1 MVIGISGMIGSG
13 KSTLAKGLNNHY
25 KNSIL
30 LEEFEENDPVFN
42 TFLRWF
48 YEQKQNIDIGFQSF
62 IIESLSDSFQK
73 CVNKFNENKLNW
85 KTDHIFL
92 DRFNLEHYI
101 FAVMTLKSKKPKY
114 LKGFDAMFRN
124 LIDPNENPDLAI
136 YIDINFDTFKER
148 ITKRGRK
155 SEIDNYEQNEEYFK
169 ELHALYKDLFVN
181 LMKSFNIPFAVIDSN
196 GKNDI
201 QILGEAIEIIEKFD
215 FSKSKRYNY

>member
-13 KSTLAKGLNNHY
+13 KSTLAKGLNNYY

-73 CVNKFNENKLNW
+73 CVNKFSENKLNW

-101 FAVMTLKSKKPKY
+101 FAVMTLKTKKPKY

-169 ELHALYKDLFVN
+169 ELHALYKDLFIN
-181 LMKSFNIPFAVIDSN
+181 LMKSFDIPFAVIDSN